1 MKGLFKV
8 LFAFIVF
15 SAILPMGAALAQGK
29 RDPDAAYDPVNNRYL
44 MVWEESD
51 GANTNILAQFRNP
64 DGSVGAGAPTL
75 ISVPRPTQGC
85 FYGQFDSQNGDITT
99 PTDCPGNK
107 NPSVAFNNGQY
118 IVVWEVHGT
127 AGAPSSA
134 PDNQFINLFAK
145 VIDANTLNP
154 LSGWEEGILISKV
167 FIAANNAESRCG
179 DRHACNDSQIQA
191 WSKSINPDVAPR
203 VGGQGFVVTW
213 QTNKDFIGCAD
224 ADRRRGWAVY
234 GRYIDQN
241 FSATS
246 TTNPPAFAVFKD
258 DSTMAES
265 CEPTSNVD
273 NGSNPRIAVNQTS
286 NDFVIAYEIARA
298 SGGNASIGAKRVTLD
313 AGNVGQVNGSIMPD
327 IVANVSGSSLN
338 SPEIISFR
346 NQYVLFASDGSN
358 IRGKSFAS
366 DSITASEPAVIPLG
380 SGSKI
385 NPRAANNLGI
395 GGQRP
400 APNAFP
406 ERMLIAYENGG
417 NIFVATLND
426 ALAVAR
432 GPENISSGMGTA
444 NRAVEITSDSRNFL
458 GVWGGQDGG
467 DQVFAELIS
476 SLDGGVP
483 TPTPNV
489 APTAP
494 GLLTP
499 NDMVTFAPIRAY
511 LSWNA
516 STDSDGGTVTYRI
529 YFGENVIP
537 AMPQVIGVTAT
548 DFVIGP
554 ETFAMSGIT
563 LLPNKIYKWK
573 VEADDG
579 QGGLTSSP
587 VRTLNTDNSVVA
599 WWRFDENPAGPVCAG
614 GVAGESVCDS
624 SGNVNHAI
632 PNGGIAWLPPPMV
645 GLLGG
650 GLNLDGINDY
660 LSIQDSVSINP
671 DSLTVFTKIQT
682 NGKVG
687 AQHILDKRQGG
698 RAGYNLRLE
707 GAAFP
712 LNLLWIITDSS
723 GSEHLAF
730 NAGVINDLTNYHLAT
745 TFNLATGGVNSYVDG
760 GVISTQN
767 FGVINRV
774 MKSSISLIIGDR
786 SDVVNPTTS
795 SYKGILDEI
804 ILLNKSASTQEV
816 ENNFNAAN

>member
-85 FYGQFDSQNGDITT
+85 FYGQFDSHNGDITT

-258 DSTMAES
+258 DSTMADS

-286 NDFVIAYEIARA
+286 NDFVIAYEVARA

-313 AGNVGQVNGSIMPD
+313 GSNVGQVNGNIMPD
-327 IVANVSGSSLN
+327 LVASVSGSSLN
-338 SPEIISFR
+338 NPEVVSYG
-346 NQYVLFASDGSN
+346 NQYVVFASDGSN
-358 IRGKSFAS
+358 IRGKAFSS
-366 DSITASEPAVIPLG
+366 SSISSSAPSVIDLSG
-380 SGSKI
+380 GSKI
-385 NPRAANNLGI
+385 NVRAASNLGI
-395 GGQRP
+395 GGVRP
-400 APNAFP
+400 APNSSP
-406 ERMLIAYENGG
+406 ERILIAYQNGG
-417 NIFVATLND
+417 NIFVATLRED
-426 ALAVAR
+426 LSVAH
-432 GPENISSGMGTA
+432 GPENISAGMSVS
-444 NRAVEITSDSRNFL
+444 NRAVEVSSDERNFIASWDGL
-458 GVWGGQDGG
+458 AGGEEQVFVEFVSSEDGG
-467 DQVFAELIS
+467 TTN
-476 SLDGGVP
+476 VP
-483 TPTPNV
+483 
-489 APTAP
+489 PTAP
-494 GLLTP
+494 VLLTP
-499 NDMVTFAPIRAY
+499 INGVTFAPIRAY

-516 STDSDGGTVTYRI
+516 STDTDGGTITYRL
-529 YFGENVIP
+529 YFGETVVP
-537 AMPQVIGVTAT
+537 ATPQVTGLTQT
-548 DFVIGP
+548 QFVIGP
-554 ETFAMSGIT
+554 ETQVMTGIT
-563 LLPNKIYKWK
+563 LLPGRTYRWKI
-573 VEADDG
+573 EADDG
-579 QGGLTSSP
+579 QGGVTSSP
-587 VRTLNTDNSVVA
+587 TRTLITDSSVVG
-599 WWRFDENPAGPVCAG
+599 WWRFDEDPTGPVCAG
-614 GVAGESVCDS
+614 GGVGESVCDS
-624 SGNVNHAI
+624 SGNNNHGV
-632 PNGGIAWLPPPMV
+632 PSGGPTWLPPPSIGV
-645 GLLGG
+645 LGG
-650 GLNLDGINDY
+650 AIDFDGINDKIDVLHD
-660 LSIQDSVSINP
+660 LSLDIGTEMSISCKITFASASSNTAFLTKDNP
-671 DSLTVFTKIQT
+671 SDGPYAFRQT
-682 NGKVG
+682 TANNIGIAVRTTTTWKEALADATPFLG
-687 AQHILDKRQGG
+687 S
-698 RAGYNLRLE
+698 NLRATGTYNGININIYFNENVQNTVSGTGTVLNNTNNLKIGFDPFWNGFLTSIVDE
-707 GAAFP
+707 CIIFNKSLVSSEI
-712 LNLLWIITDSS
+712 LNL
-723 GSEHLAF
+723 
-730 NAGVINDLTNYHLAT
+730 
-745 TFNLATGGVNSYVDG
+745 VNSD
-760 GVISTQN
+760 N
-767 FGVINRV
+767 
-774 MKSSISLIIGDR
+774 
-786 SDVVNPTTS
+786 
-795 SYKGILDEI
+795 
-804 ILLNKSASTQEV
+804 
-816 ENNFNAAN
+816 

>member
-15 SAILPMGAALAQGK
+15 SAILPMGAAHAQGK

-85 FYGQFDSQNGDITT
+85 FYGQFDSHNGDITT
-99 PTDCPGNK
+99 PTDCPENK
-107 NPSVAFNNGQY
+107 NPSVSFNNGQY

-213 QTNKDFIGCAD
+213 QSNKDFIGCAD

-234 GRYIDQN
+234 GRYIDQS

-286 NDFVIAYEIARA
+286 NDFVIAYEVARA

-338 SPEIISFR
+338 GPDIISFK
-346 NQYVLFASDGSN
+346 NQYVLFVSDGSN

-366 DSITASEPAVIPLG
+366 DSIAASEPAVIPLG

-400 APNAFP
+400 SPNSFP
-406 ERMLIAYENGG
+406 ERMLVAYENGG

-444 NRAVEITSDSRNFL
+444 NRAVEITSDSQNFL

-476 SLDGGVP
+476 SLDGDLP
-483 TPTPNV
+483 TPTPNA

-499 NDMVTFAPIRAY
+499 NDMAIFAPIRAY
-511 LSWNA
+511 LSWSA
-516 STDSDGGTVTYRI
+516 STDSDGDTVTYRI

-537 AMPQVIGVTAT
+537 VMPQVVGVTTT

-554 ETFAMSGIT
+554 ETFSMSGIT
-563 LLPNKIYKWK
+563 LLPSKVYKWK

-599 WWRFDENPAGPVCAG
+599 WWRFDENPAGPLCVG
-614 GVAGESVCDS
+614 GAAGETVCDY
-624 SGNVNHAI
+624 SGNSNHGI
-632 PNGGIAWLPPPMV
+632 PSGGPAFLPPPNPS
-645 GLLGG
+645 LLNG
-650 GLNLDGINDY
+650 GLDFDGANDKIEVSNDTSLNLGAAMSISCRIKPQATAVIKEILTKDTPVVGPYTIEQNSTEIGFGINKSGSWY
-660 LSIQDSVSINP
+660 GAGGSIAGLIG
-671 DSLTVFTKIQT
+671 TYFRF
-682 NGKVG
+682 VG
-687 AQHILDKRQGG
+687 AYDGTNVRLYFNSILQETVVS
-698 RAGYNLRLE
+698 AGTVSNNSNILKIGFSPFHNTYYDGEIDECFILNKNASLVEVQNL
-707 GAAFP
+707 
-712 LNLLWIITDSS
+712 
-723 GSEHLAF
+723 
-730 NAGVINDLTNYHLAT
+730 
-745 TFNLATGGVNSYVDG
+745 VNSD
-760 GVISTQN
+760 
-767 FGVINRV
+767 
-774 MKSSISLIIGDR
+774 
-786 SDVVNPTTS
+786 P
-795 SYKGILDEI
+795 
-804 ILLNKSASTQEV
+804 
-816 ENNFNAAN
+816 